1 MGTGSAA
8 GGRNMARR
16 TKRLAA
22 IACAVAALAL
32 MAGCTPKGAAVG
44 DTQNNETYEHNHNE
58 NTGARLDVAVIGS
71 PHGGA
76 DELVMRSLATKEF
89 KASYTGVQQ
98 YSADP
103 QRAADFARK
112 AVRDAVSRHPKVIV
126 ISGLTFH
133 DDESQWNTALA
144 NARNAGIPVVLL
156 NPADVPGDTKLFA
169 ATFVV
174 NDRMMDAQPMGEALR
189 SVIFDHPHE
198 REIVVSTRS

>member
-1 MGTGSAA
+1 VS
-8 GGRNMARR
+8 
-16 TKRLAA
+16 
-22 IACAVAALAL
+22 
-32 MAGCTPKGAAVG
+32 
-44 DTQNNETYEHNHNE
+44 
-58 NTGARLDVAVIGS
+58 
-71 PHGGA
+71 
-76 DELVMRSLATKEF
+76 
-89 KASYTGVQQ
+89 
-98 YSADP
+98 
-103 QRAADFARK
+103 
-112 AVRDAVSRHPKVIV
+112 DAVSRHPKVIV